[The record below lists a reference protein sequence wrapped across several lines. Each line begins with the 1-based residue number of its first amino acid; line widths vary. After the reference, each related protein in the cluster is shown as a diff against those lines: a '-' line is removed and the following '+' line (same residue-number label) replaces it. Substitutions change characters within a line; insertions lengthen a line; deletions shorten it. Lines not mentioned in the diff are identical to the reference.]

1 MNAQAWQP
9 QVFISPVAY
18 FLSTEILP
26 IPEKYEKLIKA
37 RLMGTAMLS
46 LSRE

>member
-1 MNAQAWQP
+1 MAH
-9 QVFISPVAY
+9 FR
-18 FLSTEILP
+18 STEILP

-46 LSRE
+46 LAREESDRSEKW